1 MLRVSDPTK
10 ISPFVVP
17 TTIREEAPTGNAPLG
32 AIPPKAATIR
42 FPLLEENQTSEA
54 PGVVFD
60 PTTKEKG
67 VETPFPNDS
76 YQASVNPPVGGR
88 LRSFRRDWH
97 ANNCSAN
104 VLNIITNGYVLPFLS
119 RPNLIRF
126 PLIVSEYKAPQ
137 KDQALADCIQSLLLK
152 NAIERVEN
160 VKSLGFYSRLFLVP
174 KPHQRWRPV
183 IDLSRLNTFL
193 HIEKFKMETP
203 ESIRTSLIPG
213 EWVASIDLSDA
224 YLHIPIH
231 PNSRKYL
238 RFCHRSQVFQFTSLP
253 FGLATAPQVFTM
265 VVKEVK
271 LMALSRGLRL
281 HQYLDDWLI
290 RSQSQ
295 EEALVDTRTVVDLTQ
310 SLGWI
315 LNQEKSELKPTQV
328 FSFVGYEYHLDSALV
343 KPTQERW
350 LKLQDLILRLKS
362 KHVLTAR
369 CLMSLIGLLASTE
382 KMVPEGR
389 LHMRPFQFHLKE
401 HWKFPQ
407 SLDSLLPWTE
417 VISAHLDWWQN
428 PAKVMIG
435 ADLHPKD
442 HSIQLFTDASNE
454 GWGAHLEQSSTKGLW
469 SPQEKGLKCPRIES
483 CLSGFETL
491 QRPVSGPNSASC
503 HGQLNCG
510 SLHKQTRGNTLG
522 GDVRTPVETHDLVPP
537 LSHNLESQTHSRVPE
552 CDGRPTFQVEPGSVD
567 RMVTPSTGVQTDLPK
582 VVHSP
587 RGPFCHSSEPQAPS
601 LRVSYPRP
609 PGLGHRCSKHRLDGS
624 HCLCLP
630 SNGSP
635 LQGDPKN
642 QAMHLPDHSNSPRLA
657 RDALVLG
664 PSAALN
670 RDPSTTPG
678 VDNSPQAVPQ
688 LCVPQLPAA
697 PQPPRLV
704 SRSGQLQEQGFSVEV
719 AERIAAPQRSSTRN
733 IYKSKWALFE
743 KWCRDNSVDFS
754 SPSVKQI
761 SDFFMYLYQ
770 DLNRRPS
777 TIDGYRTAIV
787 DTLGPTAQHIAH
799 NEDLHRLLSSFHR
812 DRPKS
817 SRNLPQWNLSVVLNE
832 LTKAPFEPMKDTDLK
847 HLTLKTAFLLALAS
861 GKRRS
866 EIHAWVAN
874 KVSNLGQWEKVALF
888 PSSDFIAKNQLAR
901 EGSQS
906 VSPVTIPALT
916 TIVDRQFKEDRT
928 LCPVRALRYYLD
940 RTKDLRGSRSL
951 LFISFKKGHTSDIRP
966 ATLSSWLK
974 QTILLCYKQADQQA
988 LDLVQVKAHDIRAFA
1003 ASKAFYGGVS
1013 VDQIMQACHW
1023 KAHNTFTNFYLKDL
1037 TWSDNDNNMYLGPV
1051 VAAQQVLDPS
1061 PQ

>member
-1 MLRVSDPTK
+1 M
-10 ISPFVVP
+10 
-17 TTIREEAPTGNAPLG
+17 
-32 AIPPKAATIR
+32 
-42 FPLLEENQTSEA
+42 
-54 PGVVFD
+54 
-60 PTTKEKG
+60 
-67 VETPFPNDS
+67 
-76 YQASVNPPVGGR
+76 
-88 LRSFRRDWH
+88 
-97 ANNCSAN
+97 
-104 VLNIITNGYVLPFLS
+104 
-119 RPNLIRF
+119 
-126 PLIVSEYKAPQ
+126 
-137 KDQALADCIQSLLLK
+137 
-152 NAIERVEN
+152 EN

-193 HIEKFKMETP
+193 HVEKFKMETP

-213 EWVASIDLSDA
+213 EWVSSIDLSDT
-224 YLHIPIH
+224 YPHIPIH
-231 PNSRKYL
+231 PLSRKYL
-238 RFCHRSQVFQFTSLP
+238 RFCHRSQVFQFTSMP
-253 FGLATAPQVFTM
+253 FGLATAPQVITM
-265 VVKEVK
+265 IVKELK

-281 HQYLDDWLI
+281 HQYLDGWLT
-290 RSQSQ
+290 RSQSR
-295 EEALVDTRTVVDLTQ
+295 EEALVNTQAVVDLTQ

-315 LNQEKSELKPTQV
+315 INQEKSELNPTQV
-328 FSFVGYEYHLDSALV
+328 FSFVGYEYHLDTALV
-343 KPTQERW
+343 KPTQERI
-350 LKLQDLILRLKS
+350 KLQDFILQLKS

-382 KMVPEGR
+382 KMVPSHEA
-389 LHMRPFQFHLKE
+389 LSVS
-401 HWKFPQ
+401 PQ
-407 SLDSLLPWTE
+407 GALEISSTTGQPPSLDRNHFCTPRLVAESCQRDERLRPSSQRPQYPTLYRCLKRRLGRSLR
-417 VISAHLDWWQN
+417 
-428 PAKVMIG
+428 
-435 ADLHPKD
+435 
-442 HSIQLFTDASNE
+442 
-454 GWGAHLEQSSTKGLW
+454 TKFCARAVVTPGKRA
-469 SPQEKGLKCPRIES
+469 PHKCPRIES
-483 CLSGFETL
+483 CHPGPETL
-491 QRPVSGPNSASC
+491 KRPVPGPNSASC
-503 HGQLNCG
+503 NRQLNCG
-510 SLHKQTRGNTLG
+510 SLHKQTRRNSLS
-522 GDVRTPVETHDLVPP
+522 GDVCTPVEDHDLVPSF
-537 LSHNLESQTHSRVPE
+537 SHNIESQAHPRVSE
-552 CDGRPTFQVEPGSVD
+552 CHGRSTVQVEPGTVH
-567 RMVTPSTGVQTDLPK
+567 RMVTTSTGVQTDLPK

-587 RGPFCHSSEPQAPS
+587 RGPICHSSEPQAPTVC
-601 LRVSYPRP
+601 VSYPRP
-609 PGLGHRCSKHRLDGS
+609 EGLGHRCSKPKLDGS
-624 HCLCLP
+624 HGLCLP

-635 LQGDPKN
+635 SQGDPKN
-642 QAMHLPDHSNSPRLA
+642 QTMQLSNHPNSPRLA

-670 RDPSTTPG
+670 RDPTAAPG
-678 VDNSPQAVPQ
+678 VDNTPQTVPQ
-688 LCVPQLPAA
+688 LRVPQQPAT
-697 PQPPRLV
+697 PPPPRLV

-719 AERIAAPQRSSTRN
+719 AERIAAPQRSSTRT

-743 KWCRDNSVDFS
+743 KWCRENSVDFS
-754 SPSVKQI
+754 TPSVKQI

-787 DTLGPTAQHIAH
+787 DTLGPLGQHIAR

-812 DRPKS
+812 DRSKS
-817 SRNLPQWNLSVVLNE
+817 SRNLPKWNLSVVLNE

-847 HLTLKTAFLLALAS
+847 HLILKTAFLLALAS
-861 GKRRS
+861 GKHLS

-888 PSSDFIAKNQLAR
+888 HSSDFIAKNQLAR

-1013 VDQIMQACHW
+1013 MDQIMQACHW

-1037 TWSDNDNNMYLGPV
+1037 TWSDNDNNLYLGPV

-1061 PQ
+1061 PQSSHPRKEKRRGGTSATTKSSGV